1 MVRFMSFKS
10 GSSGNCYYIG
20 SEKGGLLVDAGASL
34 RGVKKT
40 LAENGLSLDCFSAI
54 LVTHDH
60 FDHVHNLGSYCKK
73 LLRPVY
79 ATPRVHAALARY
91 PLTCGVIN
99 PCRKDIPVGE
109 TVEIPLEGMTAH
121 VRCFSVPHDATETVG
136 YSIDLDGF
144 RFVIMTDVGRMT
156 EEAVDYASK
165 AHALVIESNYDAD
178 MLASGP
184 YPLELQDRIR
194 DGHGHM
200 SNDECAEALRRIYHE
215 GLRNVFLC
223 HLSENNNTPE
233 LAFAASRAVL
243 DEVTPDEAPKVAL
256 RCLPR
261 TYPSQLIN
269 LEI

>member
-1 MVRFMSFKS
+1 MIRFMSFKS

-34 RGVKKT
+34 RGVKRA
-40 LAENGLSLDCFSAI
+40 LADNGLSLDCFSAI

-73 LLRPVY
+73 LMRPVY
-79 ATPRVHAALARY
+79 ATPKVHAALSRY
-91 PLTCGVIN
+91 ALTCGVIN
-99 PCRKDIPVGE
+99 PCRKDIPVGG
-109 TVEIPLEGMTAH
+109 TVEIPLESMTAK
-121 VRCFSVPHDATETVG
+121 VRCFAVPHDATETVG

-156 EEAVDYASK
+156 DEAVALAREAD
-165 AHALVIESNYDAD
+165 ALVIESNYDSD

-184 YPLELQDRIR
+184 YPIELQNRIR
-194 DGHGHM
+194 DGHGHI
-200 SNDECAEALRRIYHE
+200 SNDECADALRRIYHE
-215 GLRNVFLC
+215 GLNNVFLC

-233 LAFAASRAVL
+233 MAFAASRAVL
-243 DEVTPDEAPKVAL
+243 DELTPADARKVAL

-269 LEI
+269 ISI